1 MQSSVSRRPQGL
13 PKSFPVGTTYVVE
26 GRGGEEG
33 HLQVFSRY
41 VVLPDGKR
49 INLGADKP
57 GSDSLGSDKPGS
69 DKFGGNIA
77 VPTVPRSRARSQ
89 SQARPGGKRRSRTA
103 KKIIAA
109 GGTRGRRRR

>member
-1 MQSSVSRRPQGL
+1 
-13 PKSFPVGTTYVVE
+13 VVE

-57 GSDSLGSDKPGS
+57 GSDSLGSDSLGSDKPGS